1 MIYIFFRICNRCAS
15 SSLNGE
21 ELVRD
26 GGISLLATLLSRCMY
41 VVQNSTPATDPAAM
55 IVTNVMLTFSGLSK
69 FKSSWG
75 EMLQCPGF
83 VEDVVHCSELEHAHA
98 AVDSALQTISNV
110 AASQD
115 MQDRMLKTGVI
126 W

>member
-1 MIYIFFRICNRCAS
+1 MIYVFFRIGNRCAS

-41 VVQNSTPATDPAAM
+41 VVQNSTPATDPAM